1 MREFGTLVVLA
12 VVALAACARPPFA
25 DVVDHGGFADG
36 TTVDLAD
43 KFDVV
48 FLDELRAAPGQ
59 RVRVLVDL
67 SEQLDLHALRYE
79 LASEVRTKKARRAA
93 VIAALE
99 RVAERQQARVRPAVD
114 RLIADGVLDEVRYV
128 AIVNRLLVEGSGA
141 GVIELAGLGDV
152 ARVWREW
159 TSAPSEEA
167 GRGVGLASGHEAS
180 FPSWAIRETGAEFL
194 WERGLS
200 GDGVVVATIDTGAF
214 DDHDQLRG
222 RRLPGERG
230 WFDPRTG
237 STQPYDNDGH
247 GTAVLSLAVGSN
259 VGGHVVGL
267 APGARWAA
275 ALGNWRNYYSRWRMS
290 LAADWVLRVARPD
303 VLINAWSHEEEGCLG
318 FDLPLINAW
327 KAAEIFV
334 VFPAGNFGDGGHT
347 GETPGILTGTFPDGA
362 PVFSVAALMP
372 DGVVH
377 PRSSRGPSPCGSPAF
392 PSLGAPGDAL
402 PHAALGSRSSYRTGT
417 GTSLAAAVLGGGA
430 ALLLE
435 ANPELSPWELERILV
450 ETARDL
456 PPPGSDV
463 DSGTGALDLK
473 AALKRVR

>member
-1 MREFGTLVVLA
+1 MRDPRTLVMLA
-12 VVALAACARPPFA
+12 VVAFAACARPPAA
-25 DVVDHGGFADG
+25 DVAPDPPVTDG
-36 TTVDLAD
+36 ALLDLAGKLD
-43 KFDVV
+43 AG
-48 FLDELRAAPGQ
+48 FLEELRAAPEN

-67 SEQLDLHALRYE
+67 SEQLDLAALRLA

-99 RVAERQQARVRPAVD
+99 SVAERQQARVRPTVD
-114 RLIADGVLDEVRYV
+114 RLIAVGALDDVRYV

-141 GVIELAGLGDV
+141 GVLELAGLGDV

-159 TSAPSEEA
+159 TSEPSGEV
-167 GRGVGLASGHEAS
+167 GRNVALASPFEPS
-180 FPSWAIRETGAEFL
+180 FPSWAIRDTGAEFL

-200 GDGVVVATIDTGAF
+200 GEGVVVATIDTGVF
-214 DDHDQLRG
+214 EDHEQLRG
-222 RRLPGERG
+222 RRLAGERG
-230 WFDPRTG
+230 WFDPRNG
-237 STQPYDNDGH
+237 SVEPYDNDGH

-259 VGGHVVGL
+259 TGGHVVGL

-290 LAADWVLRVARPD
+290 EAADWVLRVARPD

-334 VFPAGNFGDGGHT
+334 VFPAGNFGDGGDT
-347 GETPGILTGTFPDGA
+347 GETPGNLTGTFPDDG
-362 PVFSVAALMP
+362 PVFSVAALLP
-372 DGVVH
+372 DGAVH

-402 PHAALGSRSSYRTGT
+402 PHAALGSRSSYRAGS

-435 ANPELSPWELERILV
+435 ANPELSPWDLERILV

-456 PPPGSDV
+456 PPPGSDLE
-463 DSGTGALDLK
+463 SGTGALDLK
-473 AALKRVR
+473 AAWKRLR